1 MFIKYSAK
9 TIRKKT
15 NEKGEKKEEDQTV
28 PSRKMGRHPAISQV
42 FWSGAVMMKY
52 LCVRFLFLF
61 CFHFFHFFVTPLVD
75 SHSTADMSIFFS
87 SFPFFFRIRLLL
99 VDTTSTGVA
108 I

>member
-52 LCVRFLFLF
+52 LCRS
-61 CFHFFHFFVTPLVD
+61 FFVFVLF
-75 SHSTADMSIFFS
+75 SFFS
-87 SFPFFFRIRLLL
+87 FFCYPL
-99 VDTTSTGVA
+99 G
-108 I
+108 